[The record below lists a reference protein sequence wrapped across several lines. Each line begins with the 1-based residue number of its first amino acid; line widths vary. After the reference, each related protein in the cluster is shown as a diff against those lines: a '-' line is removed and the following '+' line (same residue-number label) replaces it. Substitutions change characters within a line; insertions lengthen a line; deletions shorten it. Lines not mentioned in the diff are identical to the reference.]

1 LDRAGGPNDYRD
13 KFRLP
18 TAAKG
23 LKNDNLGKRTIGR
36 PPWEATRYPC
46 KSWFGA
52 SWRSGRL
59 RAARPEWRV
68 ARYPRKVRWLAGCI
82 MIAATLRQTAAPV
95 ANVKSEIHMA

>member
-1 LDRAGGPNDYRD
+1 MDRAGGPNDYRD

-23 LKNDNLGKRTIGR
+23 LKNDNLGKRTIGH
-36 PPWEATRYPC
+36 PQWEATRTRAKVGLAPT
-46 KSWFGA
+46 G
-52 SWRSGRL
+52 GRGL
-59 RAARPEWRV
+59 PDPEWR

>member
-1 LDRAGGPNDYRD
+1 MGGDPIPVQKLVWRD
-13 KFRLP
+13 
-18 TAAKG
+18 
-23 LKNDNLGKRTIGR
+23 
-36 PPWEATRYPC
+36 
-46 KSWFGA
+46 
-52 SWRSGRL
+52 WRSGRL

>member
-18 TAAKG
+18 TGAKG
-23 LKNDNLGKRTIGR
+23 LKDDNLGKRTIGR
-36 PPWEATRYPC
+36 PPMGGDRKHANV
-46 KSWFGA
+46 WFGA
-52 SWRSGRL
+52 NRGSKSAELPDPDR
-59 RAARPEWRV
+59 RV
-68 ARYPRKVRWLAGCI
+68 GRYPRKVRCPAGCI